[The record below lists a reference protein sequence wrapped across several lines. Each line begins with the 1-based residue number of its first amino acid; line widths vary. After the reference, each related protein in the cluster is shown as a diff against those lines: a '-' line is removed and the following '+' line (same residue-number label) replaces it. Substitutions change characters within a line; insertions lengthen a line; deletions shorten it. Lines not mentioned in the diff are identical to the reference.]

1 MQITLNAARKILTD
15 LGYEVV
21 AFNSVREG
29 RIYHA
34 ERREL
39 AKRYDLP
46 AGDWFDLAG
55 LKAFCLKVVGTAGCT
70 ALPTL

>member
-1 MQITLNAARKILTD
+1 MNLPLNTARKILTD

-55 LKAFCLKVVGTAGCT
+55 IKSFCLAAVAKAGCT
-70 ALPTL
+70 ALPAL

>member
-1 MQITLNAARKILTD
+1 MNLPLSTVRKILTD

-55 LKAFCLKVVGTAGCT
+55 LKAFCVKAVGAAGCT
-70 ALPTL
+70 ALPVL

>member
-1 MQITLNAARKILTD
+1 MQITLSAARKILTD

-55 LKAFCLKVVGTAGCT
+55 LKAFCLKAVGTAGCT

>member
-34 ERREL
+34 ERRVL

-46 AGDWFDLAG
+46 AGDWFDLDG
-55 LKAFCLKVVGTAGCT
+55 LKAFCLKAVGTAGCT

>member
-55 LKAFCLKVVGTAGCT
+55 LKAFCLKAVGTAGCT